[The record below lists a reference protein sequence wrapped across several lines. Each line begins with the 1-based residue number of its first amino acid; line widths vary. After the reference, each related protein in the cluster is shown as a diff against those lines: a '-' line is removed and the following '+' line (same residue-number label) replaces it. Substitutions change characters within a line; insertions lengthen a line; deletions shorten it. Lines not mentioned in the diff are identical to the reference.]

1 MMVNWRDH
9 ILNELNSAD
18 NYLII
23 AVDPDGLLFEEEIQE
38 EILKLGYVT
47 ILFEEPIEFRFIYES
62 KFRIHRDRG
71 KISKFII
78 EFKSEEQDLQQL
90 PYDILQIGRN
100 VIFKL
105 NELFPNLNY
114 RVLKEL
120 DRTFYDDLYKV
131 VQRYQPELLGE
142 SLTKEFILRHVFK
155 ISPDS
160 IKNSSD
166 LLLYLLRRHYQ
177 GLIIPPIIDRYFIQI
192 LKKNPEF
199 YQWPLETL
207 IEDRDVFFQ
216 FLQERWPIFLDRF
229 LAENQVSI
237 KENHKEYGLEIEG
250 PVHLPL
256 EDYDIRVYIDT
267 LFLEGYLHS
276 VPYQKIDL
284 PNRKW
289 VNIGIQ
295 IDEKLIQQD
304 RIKKLIEKV
313 QLNLPSE
320 NARYND
326 WFHFA
331 RLWAELNF
339 HIYDMKTHFIDNEI
353 ISPFYSLQNLID
365 NRFLLWLKK
374 RYASLVNIPP
384 NPPVMGHH
392 LPRFLLRQIEN
403 ERKTKIVL
411 IILDGLSFDQWLIIK
426 EELSQAD
433 FKLNFIENCIFGWIP
448 TITSIS
454 RQAIFSGKPPLF
466 FPKSLYNTGKEPI
479 LWKNFWIDQGF
490 NGDEVAYL
498 KNLDTNVINLSEEIG
513 LSPKIKILGLIFD
526 IVDKIMHGMELG
538 TSGMYNQIRQL
549 VQQPSFFRMI
559 NQFLENDFR
568 VFLTSD
574 HGNIEAQGC
583 GKPSEGAI
591 ADIRGERVRFYSNLL
606 LRNQV
611 KENFPGSLEWS
622 PVGIPEYCFPLI
634 APHRKAF
641 IKEGVKTVSHGG
653 VSVEEVI
660 VPFIEIER
668 KKS

>member
-1 MMVNWRDH
+1 MINWRDH
-9 ILNELNSAD
+9 ILNKFNLTINRL
-18 NYLII
+18 LI
-23 AVDPDGLLFEEEIQE
+23 VTDPDSLLFEEEIQE
-38 EILKLGYVT
+38 EVLKRGYE
-47 ILFEEPIEFRFIYES
+47 IIIYKEPIEFRYLYES
-62 KFRIHRDRG
+62 KFRIHWDQN
-71 KISKFII
+71 KNYQLVIVLKP
-78 EFKSEEQDLQQL
+78 EEQNLYQL
-90 PYDILQIGRN
+90 PYDLLQIGEKIAFN
-100 VIFKL
+100 L
-105 NELFPNLNY
+105 GDLFPNLNY

-120 DRTFYDDLYKV
+120 DRTYYDVLYEA
-131 VQRYQPELLGE
+131 VQKYQPELLGE
-142 SLTKEFILRHVFK
+142 NLTKEFILRHVFK
-155 ISPDS
+155 ISFDS

-166 LLLYLLRRHYQ
+166 LLLHLLQRHYR
-177 GLIIPPIIDRYFIQI
+177 GLLIPPTIDRYFIQL
-192 LKKNPEF
+192 LKKNREF
-199 YQWPLETL
+199 YHWPLEAL
-207 IEDRDVFFQ
+207 MGDKDVFFQ
-216 FLQERWPIFLDRF
+216 FLQERWPIFLDGF
-229 LAENQVSI
+229 SGENQVGI

-250 PVHLPL
+250 PVYLPL
-256 EDYDIRVYIDT
+256 ADYDIRVYIDT

-284 PNRKW
+284 TNKEW

-295 IDEKLIQQD
+295 IDEKQNQVERL
-304 RIKKLIEKV
+304 KKLIEKS
-313 QLNLPSE
+313 QTSLPSE
-320 NARYND
+320 YARYID

-331 RLWAELNF
+331 RIWAELNLY
-339 HIYDMKTHFIDNEI
+339 IYSTKTHFLDDNI
-353 ISPFYSLQNLID
+353 MSSFYSLQSLVD
-365 NRFLLWLKK
+365 TRFLLWLKK
-374 RYASLVNIPP
+374 RYVSLVNVPP

-392 LPRFLLRQIEN
+392 IPRFLLRKLGKEQ
-403 ERKTKIVL
+403 KTKIVL

-426 EELSQAD
+426 DELLQTD
-433 FKLNFIENCIFGWIP
+433 YKLNFIENCIFGWIP

-454 RQAIFSGKPPLF
+454 RQAIFAGKPPLF

-591 ADIRGERVRFYSNLL
+591 ADIRGERVRFYSNPL
-606 LRNQV
+606 LRKQV

-641 IKEGVKTVSHGG
+641 IKEGEKTVSHGG

-668 KKS
+668 KHS